1 MDTSSGG
8 FGQIRRTCV
17 LTGICILLMCP
28 YAGAVS
34 LSEVPQAI
42 VNHLDSG
49 LPQDIIV
56 LYDDREVEQESE
68 QMRRKTALK
77 HDDETILAFK
87 VRQYRKLKDRVDAG
101 FTRDETE
108 TLADYS
114 HLPMEFKRF
123 RTRAALQKFISR
135 PEVKAVYENSP
146 IYPHLAYSLPFINQ
160 PATAGAGMT
169 GSSAAV
175 AVIDTG
181 INYTLAAF
189 GSCSAPGV
197 PTGCRVSA
205 SVDVTGNNV
214 ILNTDPQGH
223 GTNVAGI
230 AAGAAPGV
238 RIAAINAFSGGGSY
252 TSWII
257 AGINWAI
264 ANKSAHNI
272 TVINMSLGDGAN
284 YTSQCGNSH
293 TNPYVAPINNARA
306 AGILPVASSGNSAFT
321 NGMSSPACT
330 PGVVSVGAVYDA
342 SWGGPYSWGGTPPT
356 CTDSATSVPDKIPC
370 FSNSA
375 SFLTMLAPGAFITAA
390 GIQKAGTSQASPH
403 VAGAVAVLRTAF
415 PSDTLDQT
423 VARMTAN
430 GVPVMDPRNG
440 IMKPRL
446 NLVAAIGSPANDMF
460 GNRTVVSG
468 DAGQL
473 TANNVNATKETGE
486 PNHAGGTGGK
496 SVWWSWT
503 PSGTGVASI
512 DTHGSNFDTLL
523 SVSSGTALN
532 SLTIVATNDNDGSS
546 GNTGSVSFV
555 ALAGSTYQIAVD
567 GTNSATGQ
575 IKLNWSLE
583 QQADLSLGMS
593 GPDGPVSEGETASYD
608 LVITNNGPSPATGV
622 TITDSLPPGSII
634 ASIPTGCAE
643 ASGTVN
649 CSFGTL
655 QPGGTASARIMLQL
669 PMPDVYLNAGLVSA
683 VTTDPSLANNSA
695 AFSVTAIPAPAVPVP
710 GLPLPL
716 AGVAALAL
724 TCLAARGRNC
734 SG

>member
-8 FGQIRRTCV
+8 FGHILRTYV
-17 LTGICILLMCP
+17 LTGICIVLWCP
-28 YAGAVS
+28 YAEAVS
-34 LSEVPQAI
+34 LSEVPDAI
-42 VNHLDSG
+42 IKRLDSG
-49 LPQDIIV
+49 IPQDVIV
-56 LYDDREVEQESE
+56 LYDDLEVEKESE
-68 QMRRKTALK
+68 EMRRKTALT
-77 HDDETILAFK
+77 HDDEAILAFK
-87 VRQYRKLKDRVDAG
+87 SRQYRKLKDRVDAG

-123 RTRAALQKFISR
+123 RSRAALQKFLSR
-135 PEVKAVYENSP
+135 QEVKAVYENSP

-169 GSSAAV
+169 GSGTAV

-197 PTGCRVSA
+197 PAGCKVSA

-230 AAGAAPGV
+230 AAGAASGV
-238 RIAAINAFSGGGSY
+238 RIAAVNAFSGGS
-252 TSWII
+252 SNANWII

-264 ANKSAHNI
+264 ANKNAHNI
-272 TVINMSLGDGAN
+272 TTINMSLGDGAN

-342 SWGGPYSWGGTPPT
+342 NWSGPYTWSSG
-356 CTDSATSVPDKIPC
+356 CTDISTGPDKIPC

-430 GVPVMDPRNG
+430 GIPVTDPRNG

-446 NLVAAIGSPANDMF
+446 NLVAAVGPPANDMF
-460 GNRTVVSG
+460 GNRTAISG

-503 PSGTGVASI
+503 PSSSGIASI
-512 DTHGSNFDTLL
+512 DTHGSNLDTLL
-523 SVSSGTALN
+523 AVYTGTALD
-532 SLTIVATNDNDGSS
+532 SLVIVAANDNDGTS

-555 ALAGSTYQIAVD
+555 AMAGSTYQIAVD
-567 GTNSATGQ
+567 GTNGSTGQ

-583 QQADLSLGMS
+583 QQADLALVMS
-593 GPDGPVSEGETASYD
+593 GPDGPVSEGEIASYD

-622 TITDSLPPGSII
+622 TITDTVPPGSII
-634 ASIPTGCAE
+634 DSIPAGCEE

-669 PMPDVYLNAGLVSA
+669 PMPDVYLNTAQVSA
-683 VTTDPSLANNSA
+683 VTTDPAPANNSA
-695 AFSVTAIPAPAVPVP
+695 AFSLTAIPAPAVPVP

-716 AGVAALAL
+716 AGVAALVL
-724 TCLAARGRNC
+724 TVLAARGRNC